1 MRNISQY
8 KILLRTRDYYRTF
21 TKKILTLKH
30 AKWFSI
36 QKFLKRKLIQEKKTQ
51 WRLQKIR
58 KRKLKEWKKLDNL
71 KKQKKFKE
79 LREIAKLNRLKEV
92 QRIARI
98 LELKKQKIFVKK
110 KPSFVNFID
119 FEKLAVEK
127 KRLVQKITHYRLR
140 RKVHFILGQ
149 MYDQSLNKK
158 ELALFLKKE
167 NLKNRNYIFK
177 KLFLR
182 MECRLDIFLWRL
194 KFFNNIYEC
203 RKALDKHEILVNGRF
218 LGWNTFLQKGDIIE
232 VNSIFNAK
240 AIRSKTFSLS
250 FFNSFIETDYYTG
263 NVVILKDLKELNLND
278 LSLFVPK
285 RLNLDQIYKS
295 ILW

>member
-1 MRNISQY
+1 
-8 KILLRTRDYYRTF
+8 
-21 TKKILTLKH
+21 
-30 AKWFSI
+30 
-36 QKFLKRKLIQEKKTQ
+36 
-51 WRLQKIR
+51 
-58 KRKLKEWKKLDNL
+58 
-71 KKQKKFKE
+71 
-79 LREIAKLNRLKEV
+79 
-92 QRIARI
+92 
-98 LELKKQKIFVKK
+98 
-110 KPSFVNFID
+110 
-119 FEKLAVEK
+119 
-127 KRLVQKITHYRLR
+127 
-140 RKVHFILGQ
+140 
-149 MYDQSLNKK
+149 
-158 ELALFLKKE
+158 
-167 NLKNRNYIFK
+167 
-177 KLFLR
+177 